1 MEISAS
7 GSQASDLVIESEEVH
22 YPVEAFPRLAAA
34 EASHWWFRSRNRIL
48 IWAFGKYA
56 PNCRDFLEIGC
67 GTGFVL
73 EGVSKA
79 FPSLRLSG
87 AEFYEEALSFAKQ
100 RVPMA
105 RFKRVDATK
114 MDEHEEYDCI
124 GAFDVVEHIED
135 DTAVLIN
142 LRRALRPGGT
152 LMLTVPQHSWLWS
165 IVDEHSGHF
174 RRYTRDELLKK
185 LKLAG
190 LSVAYVSSFVSLL
203 VPLMWLNR
211 RRPKDQQTFDL
222 QAEFKIPRWLNFIL
236 ETIMRIEVYLIRAGF
251 KFPVGGSLLVVA
263 RKP

>member
-1 MEISAS
+1 
-7 GSQASDLVIESEEVH
+7 
-22 YPVEAFPRLAAA
+22 
-34 EASHWWFRSRNRIL
+34 
-48 IWAFGKYA
+48 
-56 PNCRDFLEIGC
+56 
-67 GTGFVL
+67 
-73 EGVSKA
+73 
-79 FPSLRLSG
+79 
-87 AEFYEEALSFAKQ
+87 
-100 RVPMA
+100 
-105 RFKRVDATK
+105 
-114 MDEHEEYDCI
+114 
-124 GAFDVVEHIED
+124 VV
-135 DTAVLIN
+135 
-142 LRRALRPGGT
+142 
-152 LMLTVPQHSWLWS
+152 
-165 IVDEHSGHF
+165 EHSGHF